1 LKAIVKMQAL
11 EKILIVKLSSIG
23 DVVHSLPFLE
33 VLKENYPHAIID
45 WLVEREAFEVLNGH
59 PAIDRII
66 VSGRKAWQKG
76 LFNGAGCL
84 SVLREAVYLLRQI
97 RQSRYDLVVDLQGL
111 LKSGV
116 LVGISRGESKVG
128 MAGGREGAGLFLNKS
143 PIPVNYEQHAVDRY
157 LEVARNIGCS
167 VTSTK
172 GAIPFFESD
181 RKRVKE
187 YLYINGSEKTPL
199 VAINPMARWKTKLW
213 EPERFA
219 SLADRLVE
227 KLACK
232 IVFTG
237 GSQDVPVIENI
248 SEMMKNKPI
257 NLAGKT
263 SLKEL
268 ACLYKMC
275 DALVT
280 TDTGP
285 MHIAAAMGCRVI
297 ALFGP
302 TDPLRTGPYGQGH
315 EVIRTGIECSP
326 CFKKKCD
333 HCTCMKDIT
342 VGMCFDIVSRML
354 NKT

>member
-1 LKAIVKMQAL
+1 MKTVVKMQAL
-11 EKILIVKLSSIG
+11 KKILIVKLSSIG

-33 VLKENYPHAIID
+33 VLKENYPQSTID

-84 SVLREAVYLLRQI
+84 SVLREAMDLLKQI

-128 MAGGREGAGLFLNKS
+128 MAGAREGAGLFLNKS
-143 PIPVNYEQHAVDRY
+143 PIPVSYEQHAVDRY
-157 LEVARNIGCS
+157 LEVAKHMGCS
-167 VTSTK
+167 VTSAK

-181 RKRVKE
+181 RQRVNE
-187 YLYINGSEKTPL
+187 YIYGNGSGIKPL
-199 VAINPMARWKTKLW
+199 IAINPMARWETKLW

-219 SLADRLVE
+219 SLADRLIE
-227 KLACK
+227 DLACS

-237 GSQDVPVIENI
+237 GSKDVPIIDNI
-248 SEMMKNKPI
+248 SEMMKNRPI
-257 NLAGKT
+257 ILAGKT

-268 ACLYKMC
+268 ACLYTMC
-275 DALVT
+275 EALVT

-285 MHIAAAMGCRVI
+285 MHIAAAMGCGVI

-315 EVIRTGIECSP
+315 EVIRSGIECSP

-342 VGMCFDIVSRML
+342 VEMCFDSVRRIL
-354 NKT
+354 NKM